1 MNRPLTR
8 EDVDAI
14 LAPIIADAEAWRAA
28 AEQAGPNIM
37 AHHDPGEIRNGGM
50 AGGMEMLLR
59 MWSPEKAK
67 FNAGAWLVEARKC
80 RIAGRMAAA
89 RYALGRAMG
98 ARRRAKEY
106 SA

>member
-37 AHHDPGEIRNGGM
+37 AHHDPGVIRNGGM
-50 AGGMEMLLR
+50 AGFMEMMLR
-59 MWSPEKAK
+59 QRSPEKAK
-67 FNAGAWLVEARKC
+67 FEAGAWLAEARKC
-80 RIAGRMAAA
+80 RIAGRTAAA
-89 RYALGRAMG
+89 RYALGRAMV